1 MCSRGVTESGT
12 CQLTCEARGGFPA
25 DVINYEWR
33 FKGKF
38 TDTVG
43 ALSSG
48 ATVSSYSIVSAS
60 YRDAGHYTCHVT
72 HAAGNVSSD
81 PETVEVSCK

>member
-33 FKGKF
+33 FKHKF
-38 TDTVG
+38 ADTVR

-48 ATVSSYSIVSAS
+48 AAASSYSIVSAS
-60 YRDAGHYTCHVT
+60 YRDAGDYACHVT
-72 HAAGNVSSD
+72 HAAGDVSSGV
-81 PETVEVSCK
+81 EVVEVSCK